1 MRRYELTDSEWERIK
16 SFFPEKPEG
25 SPGRPPKDTRPIL
38 NGVIWLARS
47 GAPWR
52 DLPERY
58 GPWQTVYTR
67 FQEWLKSGIIE
78 KIFAAL
84 SIDAD
89 METLSL
95 DSTSIRVHQHGTGAK
110 KGANLPKSGVPEE
123 D

>member
-1 MRRYELTDSEWERIK
+1 MRRYELTDIEWDRIK
-16 SFFPEKPEG
+16 DFFPEKQAG
-25 SPGRPPKDTRPIL
+25 TPGRPQKDTRPIL

-67 FQEWLKSGIIE
+67 FQEWLKSGVVE
-78 KIFAAL
+78 QIFAAL

-95 DSTSIRVHQHGTGAK
+95 DSTSVRVHQHGTGAK
-110 KGANLPKSGVPEE
+110 KGANQLKSDVPEE

>member
-1 MRRYELTDSEWERIK
+1 MASRRYELTDAEWDHIK
-16 SFFPEKPEG
+16 VFFPEKQP
-25 SPGRPPKDTRPIL
+25 
-38 NGVIWLARS
+38 VVWLARS

-58 GPWQTVYTR
+58 GPWETVYWR
-67 FQEWLKSGIIE
+67 FQEWLKLGIVE
-78 KIFAAL
+78 QIFEAL

-110 KGANLPKSGVPEE
+110 KGANLAKSDVPEA

>member
-1 MRRYELTDSEWERIK
+1 MRRYELTDSEWERVKIY
-16 SFFPEKPEG
+16 FPEKQPG
-25 SPGRPPKDTRPIL
+25 TPGRPPKETRPIL

-58 GPWQTVYTR
+58 GPWETVYTR
-67 FQEWLKSGIIE
+67 FQEWLKRGIIE
-78 KIFAAL
+78 QIFAAL

-95 DSTSIRVHQHGTGAK
+95 DSTSIRVHQHGTGSK
-110 KGANLPKSGVPEE
+110 KRANRRTSDVPEE